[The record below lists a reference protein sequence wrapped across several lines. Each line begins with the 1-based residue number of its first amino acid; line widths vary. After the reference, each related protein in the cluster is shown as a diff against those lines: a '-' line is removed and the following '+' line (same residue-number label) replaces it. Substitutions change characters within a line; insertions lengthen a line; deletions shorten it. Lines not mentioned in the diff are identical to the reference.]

1 MLEIRNLRKTY
12 PGGVQAL
19 RGINLSIAPGMF
31 GLLGPN
37 GAGKSTLMKCIATL
51 LEPDSGE
58 VSFAGV
64 DVLRD
69 KDALRRQLG
78 YLPQDFGLYPSL
90 SAEQMLDYLAN
101 LKGIVQPSERRRVV
115 AALLERVNL
124 SSVKKRRLGGYS
136 GGMRQRFGIA
146 QALLG
151 APRLLVVDE
160 PTAGLDPE
168 ERHRFQNLLAEIASD
183 IVIVL
188 STHIV
193 SDVTA
198 LCRHMA
204 IIKDGS
210 ILHQGTPAAAVADMR
225 GKVWE
230 KIVPRGLV
238 ERYRA
243 RFTVISTSPAVEGI
257 RVRVLHFEGP
267 PATVTDSIDGRE
279 STLAFQAAEPT
290 LEDVYFSFTTTRAD
304 LAVGA

>member
-1 MLEIRNLRKTY
+1 MLEIRNLHKTY

-19 RGINLSIAPGMF
+19 RGISLTIEAGLY

-37 GAGKSTLMKCIATL
+37 GAGKSTLMKCVATL
-51 LEPDSGE
+51 LEPD
-58 VSFAGV
+58 AGSIRFQ
-64 DVLRD
+64 DLDLAHD
-69 KDALRRQLG
+69 KERVRRALG

-90 SAEQMLDYLAN
+90 SAEQMLDYLAT
-101 LKGIVQPSERRRVV
+101 LKGLNRATERRRVV

-124 SSVKKRRLGGYS
+124 SSVKKRRLGGFS

-168 ERHRFQNLLAEIASD
+168 ERYRFQNLLAELATD
-183 IVIVL
+183 IVVLL

-204 IIKDGS
+204 IIQDGA
-210 ILHQGTPAAAVADMR
+210 IVHQGTPASAVADMR

-230 KIVPRGLV
+230 KVVPRALV

-243 RFTVISTSPAVEGI
+243 RYPVISTSPSVDGI
-257 RVRVLHFEGP
+257 RVRVLHAGGQPVQTSELTSDEAPGGFAP
-267 PATVTDSIDGRE
+267 V
-279 STLAFQAAEPT
+279 EPT
-290 LEDVYFSFTTTRAD
+290 LEDVYFAFTAARPAA
-304 LAVGA
+304 AVR